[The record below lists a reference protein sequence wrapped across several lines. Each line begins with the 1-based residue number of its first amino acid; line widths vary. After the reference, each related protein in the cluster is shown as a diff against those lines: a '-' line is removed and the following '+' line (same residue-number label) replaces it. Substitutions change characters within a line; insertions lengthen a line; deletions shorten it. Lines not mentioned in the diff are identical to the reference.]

1 MAIQKAAAPS
11 TWPDEELILAM
22 MEHEDD
28 YVPMPPVEES
38 TVRVRVKSVAA
49 SCVSQF
55 TQATLCIT

>member
-38 TVRVRVKSVAA
+38 TVRVRVKSVEEAKPRPYPPDPE
-49 SCVSQF
+49 
-55 TQATLCIT
+55 